1 MQDKNRVVGFTCGAF
16 DLLHAGHALMLK
28 EAKDHC
34 THLIV
39 GVQED
44 PSVDR
49 PNKNKPVQSYEE
61 RKIMVQSI
69 KYVDEIVTYS
79 TEADLYDLLK
89 ELKPDVR
96 IIGADWKGKQF
107 TGFDL
112 PIKVA
117 FNTRD
122 HGYSTSEL
130 RQRVH
135 WAEMYNKAAPALL
148 PLLPQLK
155 ENMEKIAS
163 PEIQQFLQDFLK
175 KEDQ

>member
-1 MQDKNRVVGFTCGAF
+1 MTNDKRVVGFTCGAF

-34 THLIV
+34 NYLIV

-44 PSVDR
+44 PSLDR
-49 PNKNKPVQSYEE
+49 PNKNKPVQDYEE

-69 KYVDEIVTYS
+69 RYVDEIVTYS
-79 TEADLYDLLK
+79 TEKELYSLLK
-89 ELKPDVR
+89 TLQPDVR
-96 IIGADWKGKQF
+96 IIGADWKGKPF
-107 TGFDL
+107 TGYDL

-117 FNTRD
+117 FNSRD

-135 WAEMYNKAAPALL
+135 WAEMHKNSPAML
-148 PLLPQLK
+148 
-155 ENMEKIAS
+155 
-163 PEIQQFLQDFLK
+163 QQFLPKLRESLEKMNDHEVQKQLSELLK
-175 KEDQ
+175 KSD